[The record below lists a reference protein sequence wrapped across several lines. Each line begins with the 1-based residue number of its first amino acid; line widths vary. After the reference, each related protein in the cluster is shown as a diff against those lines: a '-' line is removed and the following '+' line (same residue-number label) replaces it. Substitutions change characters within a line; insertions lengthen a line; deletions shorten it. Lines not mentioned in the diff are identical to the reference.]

1 MNIKIRKAMPTIEE
15 GRIYAGFLDVAAE
28 GFFKGILG
36 ENAYEYIAQAFL
48 SEDSSY
54 SYKTA
59 SFVESDSQI
68 VGMVSGYSTSDK
80 EGFKE
85 QSLRKLI
92 GKSNIRL
99 WMFSI
104 VEIFLSNRMGPKG
117 KGDFYIQAIA
127 VDEKMRGH
135 GVGKQLMEYIE
146 NRARKEGNTSISLDV
161 SSKNSKAISLYEKRG
176 MIKDSYWPK
185 RPSPHFLTRMKRD
198 FNLQD

>member
-1 MNIKIRKAMPTIEE
+1 MKATIIRKAEPTIEE
-15 GRIYAGFLDVAAE
+15 GRIYARFLDVAAE

-36 ENAYEYIAQAFL
+36 NQAYDIIAQAYL
-48 SEDSSY
+48 SENNSY

-59 SFVESDSQI
+59 SFAVLDSKI
-68 VGMVSGYSTSDK
+68 VGMVSGYSSSDK
-80 EGFKE
+80 EGFEEK
-85 QSLRKLI
+85 SLRKLI

-99 WMFSI
+99 WMFS
-104 VEIFLSNRMGPKG
+104 VAEIFLSNRMGPKG

-146 NRARKEGNTSISLDV
+146 SKAVEESNISISLDV

-176 MIKDSYWPK
+176 MTKDSYWPK
-185 RPSPHFLTRMKRD
+185 KPLPHFLTRMKRD
-198 FNLQD
+198 F